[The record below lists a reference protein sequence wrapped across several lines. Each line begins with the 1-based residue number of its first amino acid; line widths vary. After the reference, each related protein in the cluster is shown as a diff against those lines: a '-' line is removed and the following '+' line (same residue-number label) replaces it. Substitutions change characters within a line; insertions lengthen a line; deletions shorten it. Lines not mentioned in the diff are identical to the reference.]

1 MPAIITHDLFGE
13 AVYEGDA
20 YFIGIDPEQR
30 FAFLLGNQGPDP
42 LFYARANPSISEFAL
57 LGSIMHSQDT
67 DKILMA
73 FHDALETLT
82 PDEKPVGRAYL
93 LGFLCHYLLD
103 STVHPLVYANQYA
116 LCDAGVEGLTRKN
129 GNEIHAVIESEFD
142 EVMLFK
148 RTGKTVAT
156 FKPYKEI
163 LQAND
168 ETLTI
173 IGKLYSYMAV
183 MVFQR
188 SMQIDV
194 FRKSVKAFRLVQN
207 VFYSRTGMK
216 RSLLARVEEL
226 ARPYSFYRSMSHR
239 ALEATECEF
248 DNHEGN
254 VWVNPFT
261 KQEST
266 ASLDQL
272 FDQAKARV
280 GAAFALFDTDEF
292 TSEAAHVI
300 TGGLNFSGNHL
311 PGETAE

>member
-42 LFYARANPSISEFAL
+42 LFYARANPSISEFSA
-57 LGSIMHSQDT
+57 LGSIMHSRDT
-67 DKILMA
+67 DKILVA
-73 FHDALETLT
+73 FHDALDTLT

-103 STVHPLVYANQYA
+103 SAVHPLVYANQYA
-116 LCDAGVEGLTRKN
+116 ICDAGVEGLTRKN

-163 LQAND
+163 LQASD

-183 MVFQR
+183 MAFQR

-194 FRKSVKAFRLVQN
+194 FRKSVKAFRLVQS

-254 VWVNPFT
+254 AWVNPFT
-261 KQEST
+261 KQQST

-280 GAAFALFDTDEF
+280 GAAFALFDADEF
-292 TSEAAHVI
+292 SSEAAHII

-311 PGETAE
+311 SGETVE

>member
-57 LGSIMHSQDT
+57 LGSIMHSRDT

-73 FHDALETLT
+73 FHDALDTLT

-194 FRKSVKAFRLVQN
+194 FRKSVKAFRLVQS

-254 VWVNPFT
+254 AWVNPFT
-261 KQEST
+261 KQQST

-272 FDQAKARV
+272 IDQAKARV

-311 PGETAE
+311 PGETVE

>member
-1 MPAIITHDLFGE
+1 
-13 AVYEGDA
+13 
-20 YFIGIDPEQR
+20 
-30 FAFLLGNQGPDP
+30 
-42 LFYARANPSISEFAL
+42 
-57 LGSIMHSQDT
+57 
-67 DKILMA
+67 MA

-82 PDEKPVGRAYL
+82 PDEKPIGRAYL

-116 LCDAGVEGLTRKN
+116 ICDAGVEGLTRKN
-129 GNEIHAVIESEFD
+129 GSEIHAVIESEFD

-163 LQAND
+163 LQASD

-194 FRKSVKAFRLVQN
+194 FRKSVKAFRLVQS

-254 VWVNPFT
+254 AWVNPFT
-261 KQEST
+261 KQQST

-292 TSEAAHVI
+292 TPEAAHVI

-311 PGETAE
+311 PGETVE

>member
-57 LGSIMHSQDT
+57 LGSIMHSRDT
-67 DKILMA
+67 DTILMA
-73 FHDALETLT
+73 FHDALDTLT

-311 PGETAE
+311 PGETVE

>member
-57 LGSIMHSQDT
+57 LGSIMHSRDT

-73 FHDALETLT
+73 FHDALDTLT

-163 LQAND
+163 LQASD

>member
-42 LFYARANPSISEFAL
+42 LFYARANPSISEFSS

-73 FHDALETLT
+73 FHDALDTLT

-163 LQAND
+163 LQASD

-254 VWVNPFT
+254 AWVNPFT
-261 KQEST
+261 KQQST

-272 FDQAKARV
+272 IDQAKARV

>member
-13 AVYEGDA
+13 AVYEDDA

-57 LGSIMHSQDT
+57 LGSIMHSRDT

-73 FHDALETLT
+73 FHDALDSLT

-254 VWVNPFT
+254 AWVNPFT
-261 KQEST
+261 KQQST

-272 FDQAKARV
+272 IDQAKARV

-311 PGETAE
+311 PGETVE

>member
-42 LFYARANPSISEFAL
+42 LFYARANPSISEFSA
-57 LGSIMHSQDT
+57 LGSIMHSRDT
-67 DKILMA
+67 DKILVA
-73 FHDALETLT
+73 FHDALDTLT

-103 STVHPLVYANQYA
+103 SAVHPLVYANQYA

-163 LQAND
+163 LQASD

-194 FRKSVKAFRLVQN
+194 FRKSVKAFRLVQS

-254 VWVNPFT
+254 AWVNPFT
-261 KQEST
+261 KQQST

-292 TSEAAHVI
+292 TPEAAHVI

-311 PGETAE
+311 PGETVE

>member
-57 LGSIMHSQDT
+57 LGSIMHSRDT

-73 FHDALETLT
+73 FHDALDTLT

-163 LQAND
+163 LKAND

>member
-57 LGSIMHSQDT
+57 LGSIMHSRDT

-73 FHDALETLT
+73 FHDALDTLT

-103 STVHPLVYANQYA
+103 STVHPLVYANQSA

>member
-57 LGSIMHSQDT
+57 LGSIMHSRDT

-73 FHDALETLT
+73 FHDALDTLT

-148 RTGKTVAT
+148 RTVKTVAT

>member
-42 LFYARANPSISEFAL
+42 LFYARANPSISEFSA
-57 LGSIMHSQDT
+57 LGSIMHSRDT
-67 DKILMA
+67 DKILVA
-73 FHDALETLT
+73 FHDALDTLT

-103 STVHPLVYANQYA
+103 SAVHPLVYANQYA

-163 LQAND
+163 LQASD

-254 VWVNPFT
+254 AWVNPFT
-261 KQEST
+261 KQQST
-266 ASLDQL
+266 ASLDRL

-292 TSEAAHVI
+292 TPEAAHVI

-311 PGETAE
+311 PGETVE

>member
-57 LGSIMHSQDT
+57 LGSIMHSRDT

-73 FHDALETLT
+73 FHDALDTLT

-103 STVHPLVYANQYA
+103 STVHTLVYANQYA

>member
-42 LFYARANPSISEFAL
+42 LFYARANPSISEFSA

-73 FHDALETLT
+73 FHDALDTLT
-82 PDEKPVGRAYL
+82 PDEKPIGRAYL

-129 GNEIHAVIESEFD
+129 GSEIHAVIESEFD

-163 LQAND
+163 LQASD

-194 FRKSVKAFRLVQN
+194 FRKSVKAFRLVQS

-254 VWVNPFT
+254 AWVNPFT

-292 TSEAAHVI
+292 TPEAAHVI

-311 PGETAE
+311 PSETVE

>member
-13 AVYEGDA
+13 AVYEDDA

-57 LGSIMHSQDT
+57 LGSIMHSRDT

-73 FHDALETLT
+73 FHDALDTLT

>member
-57 LGSIMHSQDT
+57 LGSIMHSRDT

-73 FHDALETLT
+73 FHDALDTLT

-216 RSLLARVEEL
+216 RSLLAHVEEL

-254 VWVNPFT
+254 VWVNPCT
-261 KQEST
+261 KQESA

>member
-57 LGSIMHSQDT
+57 LGSIMHSRDT

-73 FHDALETLT
+73 FHDALDTLT

>member
-57 LGSIMHSQDT
+57 LGSIMHSRDT

-73 FHDALETLT
+73 FHDALDTLT

-194 FRKSVKAFRLVQN
+194 FRKSVKAFRLVQS

>member
-57 LGSIMHSQDT
+57 LGSIMHSRDT

-73 FHDALETLT
+73 FHDALDTLT

-103 STVHPLVYANQYA
+103 STVQPLVYANQYA

>member
-13 AVYEGDA
+13 AVYEDDA

-57 LGSIMHSQDT
+57 LGSIMHSRDT
-67 DKILMA
+67 DKFLMA
-73 FHDALETLT
+73 FHDALDTLT

>member
-42 LFYARANPSISEFAL
+42 LFYARANPNISDFSA
-57 LGSIMHSQDT
+57 LGSVMHSQDT
-67 DKILMA
+67 DEILMA
-73 FHDALETLT
+73 FHDALDTLT
-82 PDEKPVGRAYL
+82 SDERPIGRAYL

-129 GNEIHAVIESEFD
+129 GSEIHAVIESEFD

-163 LQAND
+163 LQASD

-194 FRKSVKAFRLVQN
+194 FRKSVKAFRLVQS

-254 VWVNPFT
+254 AWVNPFT
-261 KQEST
+261 KQKST

-280 GAAFALFDTDEF
+280 GAAFVLFDTDEF
-292 TSEAAHVI
+292 TPEAAHVI

-311 PGETAE
+311 PGETVE

>member
-42 LFYARANPSISEFAL
+42 LFYARANPSISEFSA
-57 LGSIMHSQDT
+57 LGSIMHSRDT
-67 DKILMA
+67 DKILVA
-73 FHDALETLT
+73 FHDALDTLT

-103 STVHPLVYANQYA
+103 SAVHPLVYANQYA

-239 ALEATECEF
+239 ALEVTECEF

-261 KQEST
+261 KQQST

-272 FDQAKARV
+272 IDQAKSRV
-280 GAAFALFDTDEF
+280 GAAFAQFDADEF
-292 TSEAAHVI
+292 SSEAAHII

-311 PGETAE
+311 PGETVE

>member
-42 LFYARANPSISEFAL
+42 LFYARANPSISEFSA

-73 FHDALETLT
+73 FHDALDTFT
-82 PDEKPVGRAYL
+82 PDEKPIGRAYL

-163 LQAND
+163 LQASD

-188 SMQIDV
+188 SMQIDI

-226 ARPYSFYRSMSHR
+226 ARPYSVYRSMSHR

-280 GAAFALFDTDEF
+280 GAAFALFDADKF
-292 TSEAAHVI
+292 SSEAAHII

-311 PGETAE
+311 PGETVE

>member
-42 LFYARANPSISEFAL
+42 LFYARANPSISEFSA
-57 LGSIMHSQDT
+57 LGSIMHSRDT

-73 FHDALETLT
+73 FHDALDTLT

-194 FRKSVKAFRLVQN
+194 FRKSVKAFRLVQS

-254 VWVNPFT
+254 AWVNPFT
-261 KQEST
+261 KQQST

-272 FDQAKARV
+272 IDQAKARV
-280 GAAFALFDTDEF
+280 GAAFALFDADEF
-292 TSEAAHVI
+292 SPEAAHII

-311 PGETAE
+311 PGETVE

>member
-57 LGSIMHSQDT
+57 LGSIMHSRDT

-73 FHDALETLT
+73 FHDALDTRT

-194 FRKSVKAFRLVQN
+194 FRKSVKAFRLVQS

>member
-57 LGSIMHSQDT
+57 LGSIMHSRDT

-73 FHDALETLT
+73 FHDALDTLT

-207 VFYSRTGMK
+207 VLYSRTGMK

>member
-1 MPAIITHDLFGE
+1 
-13 AVYEGDA
+13 
-20 YFIGIDPEQR
+20 
-30 FAFLLGNQGPDP
+30 
-42 LFYARANPSISEFAL
+42 
-57 LGSIMHSQDT
+57 MHSRDT

-73 FHDALETLT
+73 FHDALDTLT

>member
-42 LFYARANPSISEFAL
+42 LFYARANPSISEFSA

-73 FHDALETLT
+73 FHDALDTLT
-82 PDEKPVGRAYL
+82 PDEKPIGRAYL

-129 GNEIHAVIESEFD
+129 GSEIHAVIESEFD

-163 LQAND
+163 LQASD

-194 FRKSVKAFRLVQN
+194 FRKSVKAFRLVQS

-254 VWVNPFT
+254 AWVNPFT

-292 TSEAAHVI
+292 TPEAAHVI

-311 PGETAE
+311 PGETVE

>member
-42 LFYARANPSISEFAL
+42 LFYARANPSISEFSA

-73 FHDALETLT
+73 FHDALDTLT

-148 RTGKTVAT
+148 HTGKTVAT

-163 LQAND
+163 LQASD

-194 FRKSVKAFRLVQN
+194 FRKSVKAFRLVQS

-254 VWVNPFT
+254 AWVNPFT

-272 FDQAKARV
+272 IDQAKARV
-280 GAAFALFDTDEF
+280 GAAFALFDADEF
-292 TSEAAHVI
+292 SSEAAHII

-311 PGETAE
+311 PGETVE